1 MAILIDVVFLPS
13 QLQSGQLRGHAVG
26 VFDVL
31 RATTTMT
38 AALAVGVETIHLF
51 QNVEAVRA
59 AAAESELSPLLCGEM
74 QCLTPPGF
82 HLGNSPGV
90 LGPQQAGRTIFM
102 STTNGT
108 RAILAA
114 NEAAVRFA
122 AALVNATAVANALV
136 ATGLPITLLCS
147 GTSGKMSL
155 EDVLGCGAVI
165 ESVRKLQPTVDLAS
179 DSALLASELFL
190 SHRSGLRSLMARG
203 EGGRNIIAA
212 GLDPDIDFA
221 AQVDSTDVVGV
232 IVGVD
237 AIVRKNAV
245 TALRH

>member
-13 QLQSGQLRGHAVG
+13 HLQAGQLRGHAAG

-38 AALAVGVETIHLF
+38 AALAAGVEAIHLF
-51 QNVEAVRA
+51 QDVPAVRA
-59 AAAESELSPLLCGEM
+59 AAAESKLSPLLCGEM
-74 QCLTPPGF
+74 RCVAPPGF
-82 HLGNSPGV
+82 HLGNSPGI
-90 LGPQQAGRTIFM
+90 LGPQHAGRTLFM

-114 NEAAVRFA
+114 SEAAVRFA
-122 AALVNATAVANALV
+122 AALVNASAVAKALV

-147 GTSGKMSL
+147 GTSGRISV

-165 ESVRKLQPTVDLAS
+165 ESVRKLQPDVDLAS
-179 DSALLASELFL
+179 DGALLASELFL
-190 SHRSGLRSLMARG
+190 SHRFHLRPLMARG

-221 AQVDSTDVVGV
+221 AQVDSSDVVGV
-232 IVGVD
+232 IGGAD

-245 TALRH
+245 KVLGH